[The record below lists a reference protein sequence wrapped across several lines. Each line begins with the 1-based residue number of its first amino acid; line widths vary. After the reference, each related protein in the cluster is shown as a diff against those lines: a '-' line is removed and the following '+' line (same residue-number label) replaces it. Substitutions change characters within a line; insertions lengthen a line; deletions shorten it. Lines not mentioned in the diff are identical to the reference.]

1 MTSRGAP
8 PLDVGSEAGDRGARR
23 FEIVADALVR
33 EVQYDFEA
41 GNDFDNLITPSP
53 SPFGQAARERARR
66 ERDGTIGPRADHQ
79 GDGLGLGEIEASV
92 EKCPPGELARRRQP
106 RAAGDDPLG
115 HHPQQGG
122 GAMTRELDDVLARIR
137 ARRAHDGA
145 ERFVDA
151 LAALRVDDADQ
162 AKCVRGELRERDRA
176 LEQGTDD
183 RDRVRPADANHPDG
197 ALAYRRRDGGDRIV
211 GAQGFRLGRRL
222 WPRAS
227 RACARVGP

>member
-1 MTSRGAP
+1 MTGRGTP
-8 PLDVGSEAGDRGARR
+8 PLDVGSEAGDRGTRR
-23 FEIVADALVR
+23 FEIVTDALVR
-33 EVQYDFEA
+33 EVQHDFEA
-41 GNDFDNLITPSP
+41 GDDFHDLIAQSAN
-53 SPFGQAARERARR
+53 PFGQVACERARR
-66 ERDGTIGPRADHQ
+66 ECDSAIGPRADHQ
-79 GDGLGLGEIEASV
+79 RDGLGLGEIEAAV
-92 EKCPPGELARRRQP
+92 EECPPGELARRRQP
-106 RAAGDDPLG
+106 RAAGDDPLR
-115 HHPQQGG
+115 HHPQQRR
-122 GAMTRELDDVLARIR
+122 GAMTRELDDVLARVR

-151 LAALRVDDADQ
+151 LVALRVDDADP

-197 ALAYRRRDGGDRIV
+197 ALTYRRRDGGDRIV
-211 GAQGFRLGRRL
+211 GAGGFRLGRRL